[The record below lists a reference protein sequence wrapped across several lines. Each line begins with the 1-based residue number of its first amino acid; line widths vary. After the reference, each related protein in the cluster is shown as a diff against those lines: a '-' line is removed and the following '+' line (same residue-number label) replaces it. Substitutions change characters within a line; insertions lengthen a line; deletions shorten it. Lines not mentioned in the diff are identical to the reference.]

1 MVLEVADRRRQAQSS
16 RDVLTI
22 REREVA
28 LACIEAGSAKAAAHE
43 LGLAEQTVKN
53 HLANVRS
60 KLGATNMA
68 QVAWILARA
77 RLSTKP

>member
-1 MVLEVADRRRQAQSS
+1 MAIEVTDRRRHAQSP
-16 RDVLTI
+16 RDVLTT

-28 LACIEAGSAKAAAHE
+28 LVCIEAGSAKATAHE
-43 LGLAEQTVKN
+43 LGIAEQTVKN